1 MTDKLLIEALE
12 NCKAALASADPV
24 RFHWEVTQATKAIAA
39 HRSQQEAAK
48 EPISLPEMQATGK
61 RERAAFMGEFGNSS
75 EEYRAWAWQGWQARA
90 ARAGKASTL
99 MEAAAARV
107 AAMSEDEYAEKVRD
121 AASHPLSKINQ
132 DTEMNTIHSMT
143 LDSLADDLGR
153 LLMEEDLQDE
163 KLREASE
170 DLLPRLHDTIRKHLN
185 ELKRPGMTPGGAQ
198 VALQDVNFVPAASAA
213 PSESEARK
221 PLTVQ
226 QMNVIYRSAF
236 GLIDSRLVGQQIDFV
251 RAIEAAHGITDA
263 ALSASGPDCCAG
275 GPQWGHAWDCK
286 SLP

>member
-39 HRSQQEAAK
+39 HRSQQEAAQ
-48 EPISLPEMQATGK
+48 EPVMWCALTPSGK
-61 RERAAFMGEFGNSS
+61 IAYFEGRPMVMPGPIGN
-75 EEYRAWAWQGWQARA
+75 EVHNTPLYT
-90 ARAGKASTL
+90 AS
-99 MEAAAARV
+99 
-107 AAMSEDEYAEKVRD
+107 
-121 AASHPLSKINQ
+121 P
-132 DTEMNTIHSMT
+132 
-143 LDSLADDLGR
+143 
-153 LLMEEDLQDE
+153 
-163 KLREASE
+163 
-170 DLLPRLHDTIRKHLN
+170 
-185 ELKRPGMTPGGAQ
+185 
-198 VALQDVNFVPAASAA
+198 A

-263 ALSASGPDCCAG
+263 ALSASG
-275 GPQWGHAWDCK
+275 QK
-286 SLP
+286 EST